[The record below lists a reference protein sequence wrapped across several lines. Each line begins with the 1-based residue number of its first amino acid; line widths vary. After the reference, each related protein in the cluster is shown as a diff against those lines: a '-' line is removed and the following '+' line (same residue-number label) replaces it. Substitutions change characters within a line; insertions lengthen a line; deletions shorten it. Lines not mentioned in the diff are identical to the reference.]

1 MFFSLFFSH
10 KMYCTLHVIEHAKR
24 SWILSSYKMNSQS
37 VWNQTNTMKR
47 IFVNY
52 SISIMSFQIFN
63 YKIWEIC
70 CWCFSF
76 SSTTSSW
83 FACQKINKIEKMK
96 CVFFLWYRH
105 HSNHK
110 FPPRNS
116 IFFVDLFSV
125 LNTHTH
131 TRQINE
137 QKKKWFIMAV
147 FVCRYH
153 SIDEKR
159 VQYLTLLSL

>member
-1 MFFSLFFSH
+1 
-10 KMYCTLHVIEHAKR
+10 MYCTLHVIEHAKR
-24 SWILSSYKMNSQS
+24 SWILLSYKMNSQS
-37 VWNQTNTMKR
+37 QWNQ
-47 IFVNY
+47 
-52 SISIMSFQIFN
+52 QIRWNEYLSTVPYPSCHF
-63 YKIWEIC
+63 KFLITRFWRS

-96 CVFFLWYRH
+96 CVFFYDIGIIRIINFH
-105 HSNHK
+105 HAIQYFSLIFSLYYTLAHK
-110 FPPRNS
+110 R
-116 IFFVDLFSV
+116 L
-125 LNTHTH
+125 
-131 TRQINE
+131 INE

-159 VQYLTLLSL
+159 VQYLALLSL